1 MKLDP
6 DTVSKTLDL
15 LYDKALNGVPALN
28 DVPGF
33 SSVEDMAQ
41 DYLKGDGSL
50 EQKID
55 KLISVQVAK
64 ASTSGFVTGLGGVLT
79 LPVMIP
85 ANLSSVLYVQLR
97 TIAAIARINGYDVR
111 SDQVKTLCFVCLCG
125 DAAKNILKGTGI
137 TLGRKLT
144 EQAIKR
150 LSYEVIKKINQAVGF
165 RLITKFGQTG
175 IVNLGKAIPLAGGIV
190 GGTFDGMTTYTV
202 GKVAKNLFFQG
213 AEQYDEEVH
222 DMLST
227 DVIEN
232 LDEFVSD
239 GKILGKLRQVAATV
253 LGDDDEVLDADA
265 ADPRIVEAGL
275 DGDHVSGD
283 QDLVG

>member
-15 LYDKALNGVPALN
+15 LYDKALNGIPALN
-28 DVPGF
+28 SVPGF
-33 SSVEDMAQ
+33 SSVEEMAQ
-41 DYLKGDGSL
+41 DYLRGDGSL

-79 LPVMIP
+79 LPVTIP
-85 ANLSSVLYVQLR
+85 ANLSSVLYIQLR
-97 TIAAIARINGYDVR
+97 TIAAIARMNGYDVR

-150 LSYEVIKKINQAVGF
+150 LSFEVIKKINKAVGF

-175 IVNLGKAIPLAGGIV
+175 IVNLGKAIPLAGGVV

-202 GKVAKNLFFQG
+202 GKVSKNLFFKG
-213 AEQYDEEVH
+213 AERYDEEVY
-222 DMLST
+222 DVLSN
-227 DVIEN
+227 DVVEDV
-232 LDEFVSD
+232 DEFVSD

-265 ADPRIVEAGL
+265 AYLWGVDAGL
-275 DGDHVSGD
+275 DGDDVSRY
-283 QDLVG
+283 